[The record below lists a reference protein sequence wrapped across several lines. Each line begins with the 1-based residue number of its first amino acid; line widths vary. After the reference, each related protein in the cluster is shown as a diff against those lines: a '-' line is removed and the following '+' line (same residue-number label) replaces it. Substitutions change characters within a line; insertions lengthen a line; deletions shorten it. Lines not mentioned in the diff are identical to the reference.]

1 MIYKLNPITLA
12 LVLMAAPVTVIA
24 QERPEA
30 GQIQQQSQP
39 RELAP
44 LTPSVELDLDAG
56 VLTAAEIGG
65 ARVQLNAI
73 RLQGNQVFSAEKLL
87 AQLGDYQGQQ
97 YDLAGLQGLANRIS
111 QFYRKQGYVFA
122 SALLP
127 VQDLA
132 SGELVIH
139 VIEGR
144 YGQVNTRGD
153 SELAA
158 AAQRFVSPLQPGD
171 VIESR
176 LLERQLMIMGDL
188 PGVAVVPVMRP
199 GEQLGTGNLDVQV
212 SETQRITGRVSADN
226 HGSRFSGAYRARGDL
241 QVNRLL
247 TVGDELSVSALYTSE
262 ETWLGS
268 LSYAL
273 PLMANGLRGSLSY
286 SYTDYTL
293 GKGFEG
299 YTGTAGILATGLSY
313 PLLRSQTSNL
323 RLNGTLQ
330 YKDLDDAAD
339 ISNYK
344 KATESY
350 SLPLALLFDH
360 RDALGRG
367 GVTWGSLSVTPGQ
380 MEIST
385 SQTGSTVTDD
395 ESFLLVNLEVVRLQ
409 ALSESFS
416 LYGRFNSQWA
426 NHEQLDGS
434 ESFSIGGPSGV
445 RAFPVGEGSDSRGWL
460 TQFEL
465 RYQLGWGVSPYILLD
480 AGRTLKGGTD
490 ETARE
495 LAAGG
500 VGARYNHKGFSAGL
514 VSAWELDGGDA
525 QADSHQKDPRLW
537 LNASYSF

>member
-1 MIYKLNPITLA
+1 MMYKLKPIPLA
-12 LVLMAAPVTVIA
+12 LALLALPAITFA

-39 RELAP
+39 RVLAP

-56 VLTAAEIGG
+56 VLTAAEVGG
-65 ARVQLNAI
+65 AKVQLNAI

-87 AQLGDYQGQQ
+87 ALLGDYQGQQ
-97 YDLAGLQGLANRIS
+97 YDLAGLQGLANQIS
-111 QFYRKQGYVFA
+111 QFYRDQGYVFA

-127 VQDLA
+127 AQDLA
-132 SGELVIH
+132 SGELKIH

-144 YGQVNTRGD
+144 YGQVKTQGD
-153 SELAA
+153 FAA
-158 AAQRFVSPLQPGD
+158 ATQRFVSPLQPGD
-171 VIESR
+171 VIESS

-188 PGVAVVPVMRP
+188 PGVVVVPVMRP

-212 SETQRITGRVSADN
+212 SETQRITGRISADN
-226 HGSRFSGAYRARGDL
+226 HGSRFSGAYRGRGDL
-241 QVNRLL
+241 QINRLL
-247 TVGDELSVSALYTSE
+247 TVGDELSVSALYSSE

-286 SYTDYTL
+286 SHTDYTL

-299 YTGTAGILATGLSY
+299 YTGTAGIFAAGVSY

-323 RLNGTLQ
+323 RLSATLQ
-330 YKDLDDAAD
+330 HKDLDDQAD

-344 KATESY
+344 KATQSY
-350 SLPLALLFDH
+350 SLPLALMFDH

-367 GVTWGSLSVTPGQ
+367 GITWGSLSATPGQ
-380 MEIST
+380 METRT
-385 SQTGSTVTDD
+385 SQTGGAISDD

-409 ALSESFS
+409 ALAEKLS
-416 LYGRFNSQWA
+416 LYGRFNSQWS
-426 NHEQLDGS
+426 NRKQLDGS

-460 TQFEL
+460 TQIEL
-465 RYQLGWGVSPYILLD
+465 RYQLGWGISPYVLLD
-480 AGRTLKGGTD
+480 AGRTIRGGAD
-490 ETARE
+490 EEARE
-495 LAAGG
+495 LAAAGL
-500 VGARYNHKGFSAGL
+500 GARYNHQGFSADL

-525 QADSHQKDPRLW
+525 QADGRQQEPRLW
-537 LNASYSF
+537 FNASYSF

>member
-1 MIYKLNPITLA
+1 MMYKINPIPLA
-12 LVLMAAPVTVIA
+12 LALLALPVVTFA

-44 LTPSVELDLDAG
+44 LTPSVELDLNAG
-56 VLTAAEIGG
+56 VLTAAEVGG
-65 ARVQLNAI
+65 AKVQLNAI

-87 AQLGDYQGQQ
+87 ALLGDYQGQQ
-97 YDLAGLQGLANRIS
+97 YDLAGLQGLANQIS
-111 QFYRKQGYVFA
+111 QFYRDQGYVFA

-127 VQDLA
+127 AQDLA
-132 SGELVIH
+132 SGELKIH

-144 YGQVNTRGD
+144 YGKVNTLGD
-153 SELAA
+153 LAA
-158 AAQRFVSPLQPGD
+158 ATQRFVSPLQPGD
-171 VIESR
+171 VIESS

-188 PGVAVVPVMRP
+188 PGVVVVPVMRP

-212 SETQRITGRVSADN
+212 SETQRITGRISADN
-226 HGSRFSGAYRARGDL
+226 HGSRFSGAYRGRGDV

-247 TVGDELSVSALYTSE
+247 MVGDELSVSALYTSE

-273 PLMANGLRGSLSY
+273 PLIANGLRGSLSY
-286 SYTDYTL
+286 SHTDYTL

-299 YTGTAGILATGLSY
+299 YTGTAGIFAAGVSY

-323 RLNGTLQ
+323 RLSATLQ
-330 YKDLDDAAD
+330 HKDLNDTAD

-350 SLPLALLFDH
+350 SLPLALMFDH

-367 GVTWGSLSVTPGQ
+367 GITWGSLSATPGQ
-380 MEIST
+380 METRT
-385 SQTGSTVTDD
+385 SQTGGAISDD

-409 ALSESFS
+409 ALAEKLS

-426 NHEQLDGS
+426 NRKQLDGS

-460 TQFEL
+460 TQIEL
-465 RYQLGWGVSPYILLD
+465 RYQLGWGISPYVLLD
-480 AGRTLKGGTD
+480 AGRTIRGGTD
-490 ETARE
+490 EEARE
-495 LAAGG
+495 LAAAGL
-500 VGARYNHKGFSAGL
+500 GARYNHQGFSADL

-525 QADSHQKDPRLW
+525 QADGRQQEPRLW
-537 LNASYSF
+537 FNASYSF

>member
-1 MIYKLNPITLA
+1 MNKSVLASSIALA
-12 LVLMAAPVTVIA
+12 LMALPAAVIA

-30 GQIQQQSQP
+30 GQIQQQSQS

-73 RLQGNQVFSAEKLL
+73 RLQGNQVFSAEQLL
-87 AQLGDYQGQQ
+87 AQLGDFQGQE
-97 YDLAGLQGLANRIS
+97 YDLAGLQALANQIS
-111 QFYRKQGYVFA
+111 QFYREQGYVFA

-132 SGELVIH
+132 NGELKIH

-144 YGQVNTRGD
+144 YGQVKTQGD
-153 SELAA
+153 LAA
-158 AAQRFVSPLQPGD
+158 ATQRFVSPLQPGD
-171 VIESR
+171 VIESS

-199 GEQLGTGNLDVQV
+199 GEHLGTGNLDVQV
-212 SETQRITGRVSADN
+212 SETQRITGRVSVDN
-226 HGSRFSGAYRARGDL
+226 HGSRFSGAYRGRGDL

-286 SYTDYTL
+286 SHTDYTL
-293 GKGFEG
+293 GEGFEG
-299 YTGTAGILATGLSY
+299 YTGTAGIFATGLSY

-330 YKDLDDAAD
+330 YKDLDDTAD

-367 GVTWGSLSVTPGQ
+367 GITWGSLSATPGQ
-380 MEIST
+380 MKTST

-409 ALSESFS
+409 ALADKLS

-434 ESFSIGGPSGV
+434 ESFSIGGPNGV

-465 RYQLGWGVSPYILLD
+465 RYQLARGVSPYILLD

-490 ETARE
+490 EAARE
-495 LAAGG
+495 LAAAG
-500 VGARYNHKGFSAGL
+500 VGARYNHKGFSADL

-525 QADSHQKDPRLW
+525 QADDRQQNPRFW
-537 LNASYSF
+537 FNASYSF